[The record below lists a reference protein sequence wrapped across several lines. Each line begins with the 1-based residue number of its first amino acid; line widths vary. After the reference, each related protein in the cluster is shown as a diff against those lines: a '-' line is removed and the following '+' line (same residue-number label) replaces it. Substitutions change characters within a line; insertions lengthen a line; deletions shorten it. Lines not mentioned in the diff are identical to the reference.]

1 MLGNWMAPNDDYS
14 QLQAPDPVLTENQ
27 VLELVRRHVSASRI
41 ESVDESGGEARAYLV
56 DNGVV
61 LKVQRPNRRR
71 PRTSLAKEAFF
82 LERLAADPEISVP
95 RVLGYGS
102 DREVEYLCLTRV
114 AGVPFASAELT
125 SIERQAVL
133 HALGR
138 TLRRIHAIDQTPL
151 RVSGLFPGD
160 RNPADLHARLAQ
172 VWDRAVGEIQE
183 GSVSW
188 DLPIAPEVL
197 IQRLRE
203 RLPAQ
208 PPLVA
213 LHSNPGPEH
222 AFVDP
227 STHRFTGL
235 IDFGDAYVSHPAF
248 EVRWHQLEDRRA
260 LLGGYRSDAMVDE
273 DFLQLWQVILA
284 TADLT
289 IVTSPRFGSTQ
300 KVLAGEN
307 LNCLMGLA
315 SP

>member
-14 QLQAPDPVLTENQ
+14 QLQAPDPVLTEAN
-27 VLELVRRHVSASRI
+27 VLELVRRHVSASRV

-56 DNGVV
+56 DDGVG

-102 DREVEYLCLTRV
+102 DREVEYLCLTRM
-114 AGVPFASAELT
+114 AGVPFASVELT
-125 SIERQAVL
+125 SIEREAVL
-133 HALGR
+133 RALGQ
-138 TLRRIHAIDQTPL
+138 TLWRIHAIDQTPL

-160 RNPADLHARLAQ
+160 RNSADLHARLAQ
-172 VWDRAVGEIQE
+172 VWDRAVGAIQK

-188 DLPIAPEVL
+188 VLPIAPEALV
-197 IQRLRE
+197 QRLRE
-203 RLPAQ
+203 RLPAEAS
-208 PPLVA
+208 LVA

-222 AFVDP
+222 TFVDP
-227 STHRFTGL
+227 DSHRFTGL

-248 EVRWHQLEDRRA
+248 EVRWHRPEDRQA
-260 LLGGYRSDAMVDE
+260 LLAGYQSEATVED
-273 DFLQLWQVILA
+273 DFLEVWQVILA

-289 IVTSPRFGSTQ
+289 IMTSPRFDSAQ
-300 KVLAGEN
+300 QALARAN
-307 LNCLMGLA
+307 LESLRTHWTT
-315 SP
+315 